1 MSRAD
6 FARMQ
11 REALENYLINLIR
24 TVVSYALSRNFVHL
38 TDPLSPDVSPFFKS
52 TRWIS

>member
-1 MSRAD
+1 VSRAD

-24 TVVSYALSRNFVHL
+24 TVVSHLLSRIFVY
-38 TDPLSPDVSPFFKS
+38 
-52 TRWIS
+52 I